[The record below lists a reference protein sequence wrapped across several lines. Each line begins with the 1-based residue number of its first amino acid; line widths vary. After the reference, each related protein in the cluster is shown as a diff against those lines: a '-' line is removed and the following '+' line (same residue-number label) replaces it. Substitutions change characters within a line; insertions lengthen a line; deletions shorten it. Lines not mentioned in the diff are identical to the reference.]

1 MAVRS
6 KGQEQRRPFA
16 ESTATMVT
24 VSNPYLLLI
33 NGGFPPFPTKKIK
46 NLGIQFFVVRGGVSE

>member
-1 MAVRS
+1 
-6 KGQEQRRPFA
+6 
-16 ESTATMVT
+16 MVT